1 MIFIDHLELENLDDS
16 RSIFFYVLLPFFFLG
31 IFSFVVLGHFQ
42 NKMSSGVFNVSVLVR
57 IECGAWPLSVFVRK
71 ECGTH

>member
-1 MIFIDHLELENLDDS
+1 MILEAYFLCFVAFL
-16 RSIFFYVLLPFFFLG
+16 FLG
-31 IFSFVVLGHFQ
+31 IFFFVVLGHFQ
-42 NKMSSGVFNVSVLVR
+42 NKMASGVFNVSVLVR